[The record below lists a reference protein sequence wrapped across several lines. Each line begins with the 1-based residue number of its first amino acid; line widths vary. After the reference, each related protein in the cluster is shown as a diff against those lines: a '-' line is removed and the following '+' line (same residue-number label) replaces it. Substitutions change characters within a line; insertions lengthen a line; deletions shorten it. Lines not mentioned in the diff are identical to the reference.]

1 MRSLP
6 GRADLYDDAQ
16 ASTLREICLTFH
28 DVRAAVVEIAARAD
42 ALRNLAAAEAWR
54 RQLAALEA
62 LQARPWARRAEA
74 GSVRLHVSAPKALVC
89 AP

>member
-1 MRSLP
+1 MRAPRQVRSLP

-62 LQARPWARRAEA
+62 LQAR
-74 GSVRLHVSAPKALVC
+74 
-89 AP
+89 